1 MERDFEERGWK
12 ALIFRLNVLQGS
24 SSKGHKNS
32 RRLQEETDK
41 KFPWHFNE
49 GQFTLLENVWKIV

>member
-1 MERDFEERGWK
+1 M
-12 ALIFRLNVLQGS
+12 LRLNVLQGS

-49 GQFTLLENVWKIV
+49 GQFTLLENVWENSLI